1 MQQIILAAGK
11 GSRLKNGQTNKCLVK
26 VLNKRLI
33 DYNIELGEEV
43 GVSEIL
49 IVVGH
54 NKEFIID
61 YLKNDYHGIPIKYI
75 EQKSQRG
82 IAHAVKIA
90 SPFINEP
97 FFMCL
102 SDEILFDSQIRGF
115 KKLFEKSKADCI
127 CGMVKDDVE
136 NIKKAYTLNLD
147 TNNRIYDIVEKPDS
161 VFNDYKGTG
170 YCLMSLRMLNLLP
183 NLKMNP
189 IRNEY
194 EMGDWIHMAI
204 LNNYKCYGYEI
215 ANADLNINETND
227 ILCAE
232 EYIKNMEV

>member
-33 DYNIELGEEV
+33 DYNMELGEEA

-61 YLKNDYHGIPIKYI
+61 YLKNDYHGIPIRYI
-75 EQKSQRG
+75 KQKLQLG
-82 IAHAVKIA
+82 IAHAVKTA

-102 SDEILFDSQIRGF
+102 SDELLFDSHIRKF
-115 KKLFEKSKADCI
+115 KMFFEKSKSDCI

-147 TNNRIYDIVEKPDS
+147 YNNKICNIIEKPDY

-170 YCLMSLRMLNLLP
+170 YCLMSLRMLRLLS
-183 NLKMNP
+183 NLKMNT
-189 IRNEY
+189 IRKEY
-194 EMGDWIHMAI
+194 EMGDWIQMAI
-204 LNNYKCYGYEI
+204 LNNYNCYGYEI
-215 ANADLNINETND
+215 AKADFNINEIND
-227 ILCAE
+227 IIRAE
-232 EYIKNMEV
+232 KYIKNMEV